1 MEGVAIASD
10 AAGQLLGYTIQF
22 PRALLRLL
30 EARPGDRVGVEFHGD
45 VSQFYSDGRVLSEED
60 KSSLGG
66 NPVTNKSA
74 NLWKTF
80 YNWALQ
86 IKDGAIDVDNTT
98 FVLYVNKTGL
108 KSLVNDFHA
117 FSDPSMGDI
126 LIANIRKVIEPLAP
140 DHAIRKYYDFL
151 VNQHHTLFLSI
162 LQRFQF
168 EADEGELTAAIL
180 EALKAK
186 HVRESHLEYLMESIC
201 GWLVNT
207 IIGRIQSGYPGLV
220 TWEEFDNRFM
230 TAFERV
236 RNAELIDV
244 TVKRHPTSVDIDA
257 QVAGHPIYLKQLD
270 LIELPNPEKEKIDA
284 ITDFL
289 RADTNRMTWISDG
302 IIDEET
308 ALEFENHLERY
319 WSNEQKS
326 IALTNPSLNT
336 KQRGQLLY
344 YRCRERQQTIRDM
357 NPPDCTIPGTYHAL
371 ANEPVLGWRN
381 DWADQFE
388 VGGGD
393 EEGDNSWD

>member
-1 MEGVAIASD
+1 MEGAVIASD

-30 EARPGDRVGVEFHGD
+30 EAKPGDRVGVEFHGD
-45 VSQFYSDGRVLSEED
+45 VSQFYSDGSVLSEED

-66 NPVTNKSA
+66 NPVTNKST

-86 IKDGAIDVDNTT
+86 IENGAIDVDNTT
-98 FVLYVNKTGL
+98 FVLYANKIGL
-108 KSLVNDFHA
+108 KSLVDDFHT
-117 FSDPSMGDI
+117 FSDLSMGDV
-126 LIANIRKVIEPLAP
+126 LTAKIRKVIEPLEA
-140 DHAIRKYYDFL
+140 DHAIQKYYDFL

-168 EADEGELTAAIL
+168 EANEGELVAAIL
-180 EALKAK
+180 KALKAK
-186 HVRESHLEYLMESIC
+186 HVRESHLEYLMETIC

-220 TWEEFDNRFM
+220 TWEEFDKRFM
-230 TAFERV
+230 AAFERV
-236 RNAELIDV
+236 RTKELIDV
-244 TVKRHPTSVDIDA
+244 TLKRHPTSVDIDA
-257 QVAGHPIYLKQLD
+257 QVADHPIYLKQLD
-270 LIELPNPEKEKIDA
+270 LIELPNPEKEKIVA

-289 RADTNRMTWISDG
+289 RASINRMSWISDG
-302 IIDEET
+302 IIDQET
-308 ALEFENHLERY
+308 ALEFENHLGRY
-319 WSNEQKS
+319 WSNERKS
-326 IALTNPSLNT
+326 IALTNPGLNT

-344 YRCRERQQTIRDM
+344 YRCRERQQPIRDM

-371 ANEPVLGWRN
+371 ANEPVLGWHN

-388 VGGGD
+388 VGDGD
-393 EEGDNSWD
+393 HPWD